1 MSNGN
6 ELIECEYREGI
17 TLSDREF
24 YERCEIENEEGE
36 ITVLG
41 FFTEEGKEMFRALL
55 ESDGLRR
62 LESNPAVR
70 KHFGMDK

>member
-41 FFTEEGKEMFRALL
+41 FFTVEGM
-55 ESDGLRR
+55 
-62 LESNPAVR
+62 
-70 KHFGMDK
+70 